1 MGVGRGSIKQ
11 SLKAA
16 LAKLNVEGGVTRP
29 PKSET
34 SDQDTRNETLVTA
47 PLDAL
52 IIDMRGKI
60 GGTGTTAAR
69 YLDLIDPRGPRVRS
83 RNKRD
88 STQASVSLRGRT
100 ALLID
105 HHTRSTAELF
115 VHSYRRERQGM
126 LIGTPTAGAV
136 SAASAFAM
144 PGGNLLYLAVM
155 GLEVDGE
162 ILKGQV
168 SRPITDTATPSP
180 NCDLEQEPD
189 IHADAPPRERAD

>member
-1 MGVGRGSIKQ
+1 VQ
-11 SLKAA
+11 SLKTA
-16 LAKLNVEGGVTRP
+16 LAKLNVEGGVARP
-29 PKSET
+29 AKSEA
-34 SDQDTRNETLVTA
+34 SDEGSRNGTLVTA

-60 GGTGTTAAR
+60 GGTGITAAR
-69 YLDLIDPRGPRVRS
+69 YLDVIDSRGPRVRS
-83 RNKRD
+83 LNKGDAAR
-88 STQASVSLRGRT
+88 TSVSLRGRT

-115 VHSYRRERQGM
+115 VHAFRRERLGM

-155 GLEVDGE
+155 GLEVDGA
-162 ILKGQV
+162 ILEGQGV
-168 SRPITDTATPSP
+168 A
-180 NCDLEQEPD
+180 PD
-189 IHADAPPRERAD
+189 IAVPRPLPYSNGADPVLDAALAELARHALKPTAGQ